1 MATLRPDRI
10 RERLEALDM
19 SPREASLRATR
30 SPDLI
35 RFIFSGKQANT
46 THERTLS
53 LAAVLQCSV
62 DYLTG
67 ESDVLGRPPKA
78 KTYDLDLAG
87 ARIRGSARRDRAR
100 AALDSIQNSVEARV
114 VQTVRVPEYDVKLS
128 AGGGTLI
135 TDERPRDEWGLPRAF
150 LESMRLDAR
159 NLAIVSI
166 IGESMEPLLRDG
178 DMVMLDLRS
187 RNPALPGIY
196 ALWEGNATV
205 CKRVEIVHGSDPQR
219 LRVMSVNPAYS
230 TYEVLAEETNV
241 IGRVAW
247 FGRRT

>member
-1 MATLRPDRI
+1 MQDMATLRPDRI
-10 RERLEALDM
+10 RERLAALGM

-30 SPDLI
+30 SPDLV

-62 DYLTG
+62 EYLTG
-67 ESDVLGRPPKA
+67 EGDAVGRPPRA
-78 KTYDLDLAG
+78 KTYELDISG
-87 ARIRGSARRDRAR
+87 ARIRGPARPRPTSRDVAPSPAHGRT
-100 AALDSIQNSVEARV
+100 ARV
-114 VQTVRVPEYDVKLS
+114 LEYDIKLS
-128 AGGGTLI
+128 AGGGSLI
-135 TDERPRDEWGLPRAF
+135 TNEQPRDEWGVPFAF

-159 NLAIVSI
+159 HLAIVSI

-178 DMVMLDLRS
+178 DIVMLDLRS
-187 RNPALPGIY
+187 RNPSLPGIY
-196 ALWEGNATV
+196 ALWEGSATV
-205 CKRVEIVHGSDPQR
+205 CKRVEIVHGTDPPK

-230 TYEVLAEETNV
+230 TYEVLAEETNI